1 MRYSQDQWQTTHD
14 RILDEAARRFRADGI
29 DNTSLLPLMKS
40 LGLTHGGF
48 YAHFRSK
55 QDLVEAALQRAGE
68 QMDLAT
74 SEVLAAE
81 VPVNDT
87 RLKDFIYR
95 YLSRAHR
102 DNPGAGCVLPTMST
116 ELGQRRTP
124 SETTDRIVMDRL
136 TRIEQELSDSRADE
150 NSILMLCALVGA
162 LQLSRCIQDP
172 ELSDKVLKLTRRRL
186 TALACEQT

>member
-1 MRYSQDQWQTTHD
+1 MRYAQDQWQTTHD

-48 YAHFRSK
+48 YAHFKSK
-55 QDLVEAALQRAGE
+55 DDLVEAALQRAGE

-74 SEVLAAE
+74 SEVLAAD
-81 VPVNDT
+81 VPVNET

-124 SETTDRIVMDRL
+124 SETTDNIVMDRL
-136 TRIEQELSDSRADE
+136 TRIKQELGDNADE

-162 LQLSRCIQDP
+162 LQLSRSIHDP

-186 TALACEQT
+186 TEIA